1 MSDRMKPSEIKV
13 GNRAREGLGGLKKLE
28 NSIEKLG
35 LLQRIGVT
43 GNGELVYG
51 FRRLEAW
58 KNVMGDE
65 PIPVEVVE
73 PEDEKERRMMEL
85 AENVRRMSLS
95 WQEKAELVTEIDRLG
110 REIYGER
117 PKGGRPE
124 KNRSDSEQFWSTERT
139 AEETGLSKG
148 KVSDSLAL
156 ARGMEE
162 NPELREIEDEFEA
175 LAEVHEE
182 ERGEPDTTA
191 CGVCGGE
198 VPRTETTTIRV
209 CKECKGAVGD

>member
-1 MSDRMKPSEIKV
+1 MSNRMKPSEIRA
-13 GNRAREGLGGLKKLE
+13 GNRAREGTSNLGKLKD
-28 NSIEKLG
+28 SIEELG

-43 GNGELVYG
+43 EEGELVYG
-51 FRRLEAW
+51 YRRLEAW
-58 KNVMGDE
+58 KEVRGDE

-85 AENVRRMSLS
+85 AENVRRLNLS
-95 WQEKAELVTEIDRLG
+95 WQEQAELVAEIDRLG
-110 REIYGER
+110 REIHGER

-124 KNRSDSEQFWSTERT
+124 ENRSDSEQFWSVERT

-148 KVSDSLAL
+148 KISDSLAL

-175 LAEVHEE
+175 LAEVREE
-182 ERGEPDTTA
+182 ERGKPDTTT
-191 CGVCGGE
+191 CGFCKGE
-198 VPRTETTTIRV
+198 VPRAETTTIRI
-209 CKECKGAVGD
+209 CRECREAVGD